1 MTSFVHGEAAT
12 QAAIDAVR
20 ALFGRGGDLADID
33 EDTLEAAID
42 GMKIDGEFGPRRS
55 RPSASTT
62 ASPRPV

>member
-12 QAAIDAVR
+12 QAAIDASA
-20 ALFGRGGDLADID
+20 ALFGRGGDLASID

-42 GMKIDGEFGPRRS
+42 GLKIEDESGAKTS

-62 ASPRPV
+62 ASLRPG